1 VIDPMSLIGLAGAPL
16 VVALVQLIRVTW
28 PGVPSRLLPALTL
41 GVAIALNVGLAPM
54 VGADWRLAI
63 LVGMV
68 TGLTASGLYSQAT
81 AALMPRGAAPG
92 RGARPSAQFEERE
105 R

>member
-1 VIDPMSLIGLAGAPL
+1 MIDPMSLIGLAGAPL

-54 VGADWRLAI
+54 VGADWRLAV
-63 LVGMV
+63 LVGVV

-81 AALMPRGAAPG
+81 AALMPRGPAPG
-92 RGARPSAQFEERE
+92 QDARPPARPGERE